1 MRSLPLLTVRRRLT
15 RAAPVRGARSRTC
28 AGGTQGRLL
37 PRAGAADAL
46 RQRQGRCCESCC
58 KEMRVAAPGR
68 AVFLRPAK
76 AGRFCRG
83 SSLVPERSLPLGS
96 VLAVLVGAPAN
107 TVKPHFCQG

>member
-1 MRSLPLLTVRRRLT
+1 
-15 RAAPVRGARSRTC
+15 
-28 AGGTQGRLL
+28 
-37 PRAGAADAL
+37 
-46 RQRQGRCCESCC
+46 
-58 KEMRVAAPGR
+58 MRVAAPGQ

-107 TVKPHFCQG
+107 TVKTPLLPGLVRVCAMPASGDGAVCQLCRGRPATLLLLSFLVLFVGTK